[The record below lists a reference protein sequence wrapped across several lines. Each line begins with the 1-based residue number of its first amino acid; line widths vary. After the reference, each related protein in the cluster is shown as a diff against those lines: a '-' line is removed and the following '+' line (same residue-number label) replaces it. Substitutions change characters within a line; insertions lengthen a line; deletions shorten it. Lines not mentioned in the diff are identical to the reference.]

1 MITEKVLLS
10 LQFDKILRRISE
22 YAVLSYSKEEILQIK
37 PYDNLKNVTYA
48 LNKTEEAY
56 NLQYYYGFSGVD
68 FFDDV
73 EKELELSQRGATL
86 SMSQLLKIAGLLRSS
101 RLVKTF
107 ISSVNDDNITIF
119 KDETERIY
127 FDNWLEKDITSKI
140 LSDEQMADNASE
152 LLFALRRKIKNLNL
166 QIKEKL
172 QYYIRS
178 KSSFL
183 QDNIVTM
190 RENRYVIPVKS
201 EHKTKISGFIHD
213 QSATGSTFFIEPIE
227 VLEMNNQ
234 LKSAMIEEEN
244 EIERILSELS
254 GKVGAI
260 AQMLALNILIL
271 TQTDIACAKA
281 TYAYKTK
288 AVKPLINDNGNISI
302 KEGKH
307 PLIDPLKVVPIN
319 VALGLKY
326 NYLLISGPN
335 TGGKTVTLK
344 LVGLFCVMAMSGIFI
359 QADKQSCISVFEN
372 IFTDIGDEQSIENSL
387 STFSSHLTNLINICD
402 KCNSS
407 SLVLLDEL
415 GGGTNP
421 DEGIAIAKAVF
432 DRLLERKSYGIVTT
446 HYTALKEYAFETN
459 LISNASME
467 FDSNSLRP
475 LYRINIGSPGSSNA
489 LAVAQRLGL
498 DGELIEKARG
508 YLSDSARSY
517 EKIINNAEAERRK
530 AEIEYIKNLENQQKS
545 KEILENLQREREEFY
560 KEKEKFLAS
569 SKAEGRRIIGE
580 KVDEANELIDE
591 IKSIL
596 DKREIDTGDL
606 IRARTL
612 KNQLENKGYFQED
625 TGELIKEKLDSVKV
639 GQVVFVNQIG
649 KNAVIEK
656 IIKNQNKAIVKSG
669 IVKLTV
675 PLDTLSIGKKEKQTV
690 EVSVKRPDRVNAQP
704 FNPEINLIGQR
715 VDEALSNLSYFLDKA
730 LLNNVE
736 EVRIIHGVGLKK
748 LSTAIH
754 AHLKTLNVVSSFRF
768 GKYGEGESGV
778 TIVTFK

>member
-1 MITEKVLLS
+1 MITDKVLSS
-10 LQFDKILRRISE
+10 LQFDKILERISE
-22 YAVLSYSKEEILQIK
+22 YAILSYSKDEILNIK
-37 PYDNLKNVTYA
+37 PYDNLNKVNYL
-48 LNKTEEAY
+48 LNKTQEAY
-56 NLQYYYGFSGVD
+56 NLLYFYGFNGVD
-68 FFDDV
+68 YFDDV

-107 ISSVNDDNITIF
+107 ISTVNDESISIF

-127 FDNWLEKDITSKI
+127 FDNGLEKDITSKI
-140 LSDEQMADNASE
+140 ISEDQMADTASE
-152 LLFALRRKIKNLNL
+152 LLFALRKKIKNLNL

-183 QDNIVTM
+183 QDNIVTI

-201 EHKTKISGFIHD
+201 EHKTKINGFVHD

-260 AQMLALNILIL
+260 AEMLAVNILIL
-271 TQTDIACAKA
+271 TQTDVACAKA
-281 TYAYKTK
+281 TYAFKTK
-288 AVKPLINDNGNISI
+288 AIKPLVNDIGNISI
-302 KEGKH
+302 KDGKH
-307 PLIDPLKVVPIN
+307 PLIDSSKVVPID
-319 VALGLKY
+319 VSLGLKY
-326 NYLLISGPN
+326 NFLLISGPN

-359 QADKQSCISVFEN
+359 QADNKSCVSVFKN

-387 STFSSHLTNLINICD
+387 STFSSHLTNIINICENCD
-402 KCNSS
+402 SS

-432 DRLLERKSYGIVTT
+432 DRLIEKKSFGIVTT
-446 HYTALKEYAFETN
+446 HYTALKEYAFEKE
-459 LISNASME
+459 LIINASME
-467 FDSNSLRP
+467 FDSNSLEP
-475 LYRINIGSPGSSNA
+475 LYKVNIGSPGSSNA

-498 DGELIEKARG
+498 GKELIERARG
-508 YLSDSARSY
+508 YLSDSARTY
-517 EKIINNAEAERRK
+517 EKIINNAENERRN
-530 AEIEYIKNLENQQKS
+530 AEIEFKRNQENQLKS
-545 KEILENLQREREEFY
+545 KEILEKLEQEREEFY
-560 KEKEKFLAS
+560 KEKEKFLAT

-612 KNQLENKGYFQED
+612 KNQLENKSYFQEEKEQIINEKVD
-625 TGELIKEKLDSVKV
+625 NIKL
-639 GQVVFVNQIG
+639 GQVVFVNQLG
-649 KNAVIEK
+649 KNAIVEK

-669 IVKLTV
+669 VIRLTV
-675 PLDTLSIGKKEKQTV
+675 PIDTLSVGKKEKIAV
-690 EVSVKRPDRVNAQP
+690 EVNVKRPDRVNAQP
-704 FNPEINLIGQR
+704 FNPEINLIGQT
-715 VDEALSNLSYFLDKA
+715 VDEALYNLSFFLDKA
-730 LLNNVE
+730 ILNNVN

-754 AHLKTLNVVSSFRF
+754 AHLKTLKVVDTFRF
-768 GKYGEGESGV
+768 GKYGEGENGV

>member
-1 MITEKVLLS
+1 MITDKVLSS
-10 LQFDKILRRISE
+10 LQFDKILQRISE
-22 YAVLSYSKEEILQIK
+22 YAVLSYSKEEILQLK
-37 PYDNLKNVTYA
+37 PFDNLNLVNYM
-48 LNKTEEAY
+48 LNKTEEAF
-56 NLQYYYGFSGVD
+56 NLQYFFGFSGVD
-68 FFDDV
+68 YFDDV
-73 EKELELSQRGATL
+73 TEELELSERGATL
-86 SMSQLLKIAGLLRSS
+86 SMAQLLKIAALLRSS

-107 ISSVNDDNITIF
+107 ISSVTDENIKIF

-127 FDNWLEKDITSKI
+127 FDNGLEKEITSKI

-152 LLFALRRKIKNLNL
+152 LLYQIRRKIKNLNI

-178 KSSFL
+178 KASFL
-183 QDNIVTM
+183 QDNIVTI

-201 EHKTKISGFIHD
+201 EHKTKINGFIHD

-234 LKSAMIEEEN
+234 LKSAYIEEEN

-254 GKVGAI
+254 ANVGAI
-260 AQMLALNILIL
+260 AQMLSVNIAIL
-271 TQTDIACAKA
+271 TQADVACAKA

-288 AVKPLINDNGNISI
+288 AIKPLVNNSGNISI
-302 KEGKH
+302 KDGKH

-319 VALGLKY
+319 VGLGLRY
-326 NYLLISGPN
+326 NFLLISGPN

-359 QADKQSCISVFEN
+359 QADKQSCISVFER

-387 STFSSHLTNLINICD
+387 STFSSHLTNIINICEN
-402 KCNSS
+402 CNSS

-432 DRLLERKSYGIVTT
+432 DRLIERGAFGIVTT
-446 HYTALKEYAFETN
+446 HYTALKEYAFETD

-467 FDSNSLRP
+467 FDAKSLQP
-475 LYRINIGSPGSSNA
+475 LYKINIGSPGSSNA

-498 DGELIEKARG
+498 DNELIEKARG
-508 YLSDSARSY
+508 YLSDSARRY
-517 EKIINNAEAERRK
+517 EQIINNAEEERRR
-530 AEIEYIKNLENQQKS
+530 AEIEYSKNLENQVKS
-545 KEILENLQREREEFY
+545 KEILDNLVLEREEFY
-560 KEKEKFLAS
+560 KEKERFLAS
-569 SKAEGRRIIGE
+569 SRAEGRRIIGE

-612 KNQLENKGYFQED
+612 KNQLENKAYFYE
-625 TGELIKEKLDSVKV
+625 EKENFVRERAENIKV
-639 GQVVFVNQIG
+639 GQVVFVEQIG
-649 KNAVIEK
+649 KNAVVEK
-656 IIKNQNKAIVKSG
+656 ILKNQNKAIVKSG
-669 IVKLTV
+669 VIRLTL
-675 PLDTLSIGKKEKQTV
+675 PLENLSVGKKEKATV
-690 EVSVKRPDRVNAQP
+690 EINIKRPDRVNAQP
-704 FNPEINLIGQR
+704 FNCEINLIGQT
-715 VDEALSNLSYFLDKA
+715 VDEALGNLSYFIDKA
-730 LLNNVE
+730 LLNNVN

-754 AHLKTLNVVSSFRF
+754 SYLKTLNYIDTYRF
-768 GKYGEGESGV
+768 GKYGEGENGV